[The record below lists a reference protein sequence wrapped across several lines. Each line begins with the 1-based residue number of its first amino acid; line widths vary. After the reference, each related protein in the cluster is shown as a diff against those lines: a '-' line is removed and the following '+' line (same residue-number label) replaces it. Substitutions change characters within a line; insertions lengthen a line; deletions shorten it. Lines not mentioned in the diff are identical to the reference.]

1 MTMNDT
7 IKPSLLSLWAYH
19 SFPLHSSHLPQV
31 QFNQLLI
38 NCFDR
43 LVEIEV
49 PLLLGLP
56 GIRNSAEE
64 ILKEQ
69 ATKRMATTK
78 AVMKPN
84 VRPRITGRL
93 EALVGASVV
102 TL

>member
-1 MTMNDT
+1 MNDT
-7 IKPSLLSLWAYH
+7 LKLSLLSLWAYH

-38 NCFDR
+38 NCFDW

-56 GIRNSAEE
+56 GICNSAED

-78 AVMKPN
+78 AVMEPN
-84 VRPRITGRL
+84 VRPRITG
-93 EALVGASVV
+93 S
-102 TL
+102 